1 MKKFLILLLTPL
13 LLAACN
19 DDEEFTPDA
28 GAYVC
33 SLRVT
38 DASTGQPTLEDTGIE
53 CLLTEQLDKSISLT
67 MKDVKFSTSP
77 HEPSKTIVF
86 PRLASRSEAG
96 ETTIYGIGN
105 DGIVPEIGDLPRP
118 DFVIEEFE
126 CTLTDDSNRLRIAF
140 ICKNTDYR
148 LNHKAEFEGTR
159 KLK

>member
-53 CLLTEQLDKSISLT
+53 CLLTEQPDKSISLT

-86 PRLASRSEAG
+86 PRPPGPKRARRPSTASGTTESSPRSA
-96 ETTIYGIGN
+96 TCRAPT
-105 DGIVPEIGDLPRP
+105 
-118 DFVIEEFE
+118 
-126 CTLTDDSNRLRIAF
+126 S
-140 ICKNTDYR
+140 
-148 LNHKAEFEGTR
+148 
-159 KLK
+159 

>member
-53 CLLTEQLDKSISLT
+53 CLLTEQPDKSVALT
-67 MKDVKFSTSP
+67 MKNVKFTDNP
-77 HEPSKTIVF
+77 REPVKTIVF
-86 PRLASRSEAG
+86 PKLSRHNDDGS
-96 ETTIYGIGN
+96 TIFESTGAI
-105 DGIVPEIGDLPRP
+105 IPEIDDAPYE
-118 DFVIEEFE
+118 DYVISNFACEVTDNAEKFHLVFT
-126 CTLTDDSNRLRIAF
+126 CTNPT
-140 ICKNTDYR
+140 YH
-148 LNHKAEFEGTR
+148 LNHTAEFNGTLI
-159 KLK
+159 K

>member
-53 CLLTEQLDKSISLT
+53 CLLTEQPDKSISLT

-105 DGIVPEIGDLPRP
+105 DGIVPEIGDLPRSEKKSTRIY
-118 DFVIEEFE
+118 D
-126 CTLTDDSNRLRIAF
+126 NR
-140 ICKNTDYR
+140 Y
-148 LNHKAEFEGTR
+148 
-159 KLK
+159 

>member
-1 MKKFLILLLTPL
+1 
-13 LLAACN
+13 
-19 DDEEFTPDA
+19 
-28 GAYVC
+28 
-33 SLRVT
+33 
-38 DASTGQPTLEDTGIE
+38 
-53 CLLTEQLDKSISLT
+53 

>member
-1 MKKFLILLLTPL
+1 MT
-13 LLAACN
+13 
-19 DDEEFTPDA
+19 
-28 GAYVC
+28 
-33 SLRVT
+33 RHVT
-38 DASTGQPTLEDTGIE
+38 HGERHETDTSRNGGS
-53 CLLTEQLDKSISLT
+53 CRC
-67 MKDVKFSTSP
+67 VKETDTSP
-77 HEPSKTIVF
+77 HEPSTAIVY

-140 ICKNTDYR
+140 ICKNMDYR